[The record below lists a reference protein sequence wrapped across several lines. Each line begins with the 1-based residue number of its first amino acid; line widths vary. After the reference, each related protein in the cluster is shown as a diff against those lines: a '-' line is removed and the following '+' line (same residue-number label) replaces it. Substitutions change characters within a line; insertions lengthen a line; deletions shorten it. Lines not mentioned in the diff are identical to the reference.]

1 MDLNILFK
9 NNKPISLRNN
19 GRRSTNF
26 QEIHRFCSIK
36 FGYSIKHSFKIK
48 PINHMGRYVH
58 DDFRTLADMNNEFI
72 SSFTNLKSD
81 HLLNKFLRIQKFKGV

>member
-19 GRRSTNF
+19 RRRSTNL
-26 QEIHRFCSIK
+26 QEVSK
-36 FGYSIKHSFKIK
+36 FNNTKSGYSIKHSFRVKS
-48 PINHMGRYVH
+48 INHMGRYVH
-58 DDFRTLADMNNEFI
+58 DDFRVLADMNNEFI

-81 HLLNKFLRIQKFKGV
+81 HLLNRFLRIQKFKGV